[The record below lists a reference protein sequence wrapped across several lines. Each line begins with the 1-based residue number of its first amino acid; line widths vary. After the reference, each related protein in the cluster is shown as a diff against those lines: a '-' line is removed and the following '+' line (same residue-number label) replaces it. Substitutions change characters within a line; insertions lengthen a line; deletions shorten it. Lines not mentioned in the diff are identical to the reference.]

1 MKNNRFFLI
10 RVLPVFITLF
20 LLVSAAAAES
30 GYEPFFRFDNGLD
43 AWQNPL
49 KNVRFLTDGAYT
61 LTPLKRIS
69 RSSSAWI
76 RKLCPIPGEWTP

>member
-10 RVLPVFITLF
+10 RVLPIFITLF

-49 KNVRFLTDGAYT
+49 KKHQRS
-61 LTPLKRIS
+61 ISS
-69 RSSSAWI
+69 RSLDRDFSCFVMKCSANVD
-76 RKLCPIPGEWTP
+76 